1 MAIHEIR
8 ESIIADEIIIDTSD
22 EIQYIEKIIPLKV
35 GNRHTVASIDV
46 FIDNIL
52 CNTTSSKDIYGE
64 ILLTSQP
71 LLLTNQM
78 FGQGYGNNTNRTPA
92 VSVDTILYKMQ
103 FTIPA
108 PPAGPIG
115 APVEPYVNIRQ
126 EFPNNFLG
134 AMPTF
139 SWYSPRIYMYVV
151 LYATGLSGVA
161 KISNLEASAYVAV
174 DSKKSNHLSYMLG
187 NIRERSIAQ
196 IGKIMSLGR
205 MIPAARIT
213 GQTFP
218 MYLFGGARSQL
229 MMKSNALQSFYYQ
242 LEPQDAEGMLSTQE
256 QRLFLKSA
264 RNMVQFDDAFGKTTA
279 ALGGVP
285 DWIKSIA
292 LTGVIAGPV
301 RDQFPPLKYADNGNT
316 RML

>member
-8 ESIIADEIIIDTSD
+8 ESIIVDEIIIESRD
-22 EIQYIEKIIPLKV
+22 EMSYIEKIIPLKV

-52 CNTTSSKDIYGE
+52 CDHNSDKDIYGE

-71 LLLTNQM
+71 LLLTNQSL
-78 FGQGYGNNTNRTPA
+78 GQSYGNNTNRTPA

-103 FTIPA
+103 FTIPTQ
-108 PPAGPIG
+108 PVGPVLG
-115 APVEPYVNIRQ
+115 ADPYVNIKQ

-139 SWYSPRIYMYVV
+139 SWYSPRIYMYVI
-151 LYATGLSGVA
+151 LYAAGVSGTL
-161 KISNLEASAYVAV
+161 KISNLEVSAYVAV
-174 DSKKSNHLSYMLG
+174 DSKKANHLSYMLG

-205 MIPAARIT
+205 MIPAAKIT

-256 QRLFLKSA
+256 QRQFLKSA
-264 RNMVQFDDAFGKTTA
+264 RTMVAFDDAFGATTA

-301 RDQFPPLKYADNGNT
+301 RDQFPPLKFADNGNT

>member
-8 ESIIADEIIIDTSD
+8 ESIIVDEITINNRD

-52 CNTTSSKDIYGE
+52 CNTTASEDIYGE

-71 LLLTNQM
+71 LLLTNQQL
-78 FGQGYGNNTNRTPA
+78 GLGYGNDTNRTPA

-103 FTIPA
+103 FTIPS
-108 PPAGPIG
+108 PPSGPF
-115 APVEPYVNIRQ
+115 AFEPYVQIRQ

-139 SWYSPRIYMYVV
+139 SWYSPRIYMYVI
-151 LYATGLSGVA
+151 LYATQLPSDATVF
-161 KISNLEASAYVAV
+161 NLEVSAYVAV
-174 DSKKSNHLSYMLG
+174 DSKKVNHLSYMLG

-205 MIPAARIT
+205 MIRAARIT

-218 MYLFGGARSQL
+218 IYLFGGARSQL

-264 RNMVQFDDAFGKTTA
+264 RNMVPFDDAFGKTTV